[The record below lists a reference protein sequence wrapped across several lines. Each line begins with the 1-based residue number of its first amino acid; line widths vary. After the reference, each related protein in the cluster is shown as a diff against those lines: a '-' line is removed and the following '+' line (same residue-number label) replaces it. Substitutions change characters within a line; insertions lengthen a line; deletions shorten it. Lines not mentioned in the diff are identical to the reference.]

1 MRTLIPPIKCQGIKS
16 KLVGFIEDTMD
27 WNEQGVWIEPFLGS
41 GVVGFN
47 VAPRRALLCDT
58 NPHIIAFY
66 KEVQAGSINE
76 STVKQYLSQEGQ
88 MLSENG
94 KDYYYEVRSRF
105 NMTGFPL
112 DFLFLNRACFNGLI
126 RYNGKGKFNV
136 PFGHKPNRFSKAYIT
151 KIANQVN
158 WVAERAMVNDWTF
171 ECQDFRDTLRQAN
184 AGDFIYCDPPYYG
197 RHTDY
202 FNRWDSVSE
211 KALVDCLRDTEARFM
226 LSTWHSNQYRHN
238 ANLDNLWSDFNH
250 ITREHFYHVG
260 AKETN
265 RNPMLEALVTNFV
278 PVSRSQ
284 SEPDYRQIGLFTQ

>member
-16 KLVGFIEDTMD
+16 KLVGFIEDTID

-47 VAPRRALLCDT
+47 IAPRRALFCDT

-76 STVKQYLSQEGQ
+76 STVKQYLSQEGKV
-88 MLSENG
+88 LSENG

-126 RYNGKGKFNV
+126 RFNGKGKFNV
-136 PFGHKPNRFSKAYIT
+136 PFGHKPNRFSKAYIS

-158 WVAERAMVNDWTF
+158 WVAERAMANDWTF

-184 AGDFIYCDPPYYG
+184 AGDFIYCDPPYAG
-197 RHTDY
+197 RHADY
-202 FNRWDSVSE
+202 FNRWDGVSE
-211 KALVDCLRDTEARFM
+211 KALVDCLRGSEARFM
-226 LSTWHSNQYRHN
+226 LSTWHSNKYRHN
-238 ANLDNLWSDFNH
+238 ANLDDLWSDFNQ

-260 AKETN
+260 AKEKN

-284 SEPDYRQIGLFTQ
+284 SGADYRQIGLFTQ